1 MHGDVDCPVQSA
13 TCEFVTSVA
22 LSVCTPSGGS
32 LDLRC
37 QSSTHSHTLRA
48 SEKPTSCNRIALL
61 QFHTETD
68 RDWYHD
74 NEPDI
79 ALPGFPAGHLADCG
93 ADRHRKCSNDEG
105 AFQAHRECSP
115 KDAPGPADREARSRL
130 SPMAH
135 GQPQPPLP
143 DEPPDEVF

>member
-79 ALPGFPAGHLADCG
+79 ALPGFPAGHFADG
-93 ADRHRKCSNDEG
+93 VADRGCKCTNDDDDDD
-105 AFQAHRECSP
+105 FQAHRERP
-115 KDAPGPADREARSRL
+115 RKDAPGPLIAR
-130 SPMAH
+130 PGA
-135 GQPQPPLP
+135 
-143 DEPPDEVF
+143 